1 MCYGDKRSVKN
12 GIHFHVS
19 QKKVFPV
26 GRDFYFYTLP
36 CRAYD
41 IVYLIFFVLFQCND
55 YFFHLIFVGYR
66 RKFFNTSEIG
76 NVNLRVG
83 TFFLQAQIADELVSC
98 PECLIV
104 NVVQGFHGFVSAA
117 HKQGR
122 KTYEIVVYL
131 ACGTTGDYKPR
142 NVGYCEVKSKQH
154 AERKVVVA
162 ICAYFVVKQESE
174 KDDNHSANA
183 YHDCLSE
190 LFKSRFSV
198 NILISPL
205 QIV

>member
-1 MCYGDKRSVKN
+1 MN
-12 GIHFHVS
+12 W
-19 QKKVFPV
+19 FPALLLHA
-26 GRDFYFYTLP
+26 RLDSL
-36 CRAYD
+36 A
-41 IVYLIFFVLFQCND
+41 L
-55 YFFHLIFVGYR
+55 
-66 RKFFNTSEIG
+66 G
-76 NVNLRVG
+76 N
-83 TFFLQAQIADELVSC
+83 ELVLSD
-98 PECLIV
+98 
-104 NVVQGFHGFVSAA
+104 NAA

-154 AERKVVVA
+154 AERKEVVA

-190 LFKSRFSV
+190 LFKSRFPI